1 MGQPIDGRAVAQKV
15 NVETSLQVERLK
27 VNGVVPGLAVIMV
40 GDDPASFS
48 YVLAKE
54 KKAQELGFKSFIYR
68 MPPTTTQQELLEL
81 VRSCNEN
88 AEIHGILVQSPL
100 PVALN
105 EHELVMAIV
114 PEKDVDGFHPIN
126 VGLCAL
132 GAPHALRPC
141 TPAGIVRLLQ
151 ECKVS
156 TRGKRVVIIG
166 RSRIVGLPLAH
177 LLLQRGE
184 FGDATLT
191 VCHSRTPDLGSETRR
206 AEILISAV
214 GQAHL
219 VKADMVRPGA
229 VVIDVGV
236 NRVEDATKPRGYR
249 IVGDIDYD
257 AVLAVASFV
266 TPVPGGVGPMTI
278 AMLMAN
284 TVQACR
290 TQTGL

>member
-1 MGQPIDGRAVAQKV
+1 
-15 NVETSLQVERLK
+15 L
-27 VNGVVPGLAVIMV
+27 
-40 GDDPASFS
+40 S
-48 YVLAKE
+48 YVRAKE
-54 KKAQELGFKSFIYR
+54 KKAEELGFKSFIYR
-68 MPPTTTQQELLEL
+68 MPTSTSQQDLLDL
-81 VRSCNEN
+81 VKSCNQN
-88 AEIHGILVQSPL
+88 PEIHGILVQSPL
-100 PVALN
+100 PVSLDEN
-105 EHELVMAIV
+105 ELVIKIK
-114 PEKDVDGFHPIN
+114 PEKDVDGFHPVN

-132 GAPHALRPC
+132 GSPSALRPC

-151 ECKVS
+151 ETNVL
-156 TRGKRVVIIG
+156 TRGKRVVIVG

-191 VCHSRTPDLGSETRR
+191 VCHSRTPDLGAETRR

-219 VKADMVRPGA
+219 IKADMVRPGA

-236 NRVEDATKPRGYR
+236 NRVEDASKPRGYR
-249 IVGDIDYD
+249 LVGDIDYD
-257 AVLAVASFV
+257 AVLPVCSYI

-278 AMLMAN
+278 AQLMSN

-290 TQTGL
+290 NQMGL

>member
-1 MGQPIDGRAVAQKV
+1 M
-15 NVETSLQVERLK
+15 
-27 VNGVVPGLAVIMV
+27 
-40 GDDPASFS
+40 
-48 YVLAKE
+48 
-54 KKAQELGFKSFIYR
+54 
-68 MPPTTTQQELLEL
+68 
-81 VRSCNEN
+81 
-88 AEIHGILVQSPL
+88 
-100 PVALN
+100 
-105 EHELVMAIV
+105 
-114 PEKDVDGFHPIN
+114 
-126 VGLCAL
+126 
-132 GAPHALRPC
+132 
-141 TPAGIVRLLQ
+141 
-151 ECKVS
+151 
-156 TRGKRVVIIG
+156 
-166 RSRIVGLPLAH
+166 GLPLAH

-257 AVLAVASFV
+257 AVLPVASFV